1 MYPVGQLPSSSRR
14 PRELRRRVAR
24 LSVVQAITIMYVAG
38 FVVISI
44 ALDILYAAMNPT
56 IRFG

>member
-1 MYPVGQLPSSSRR
+1 MSRDF
-14 PRELRRRVAR
+14 P
-24 LSVVQAITIMYVAG
+24 VVQAITIMYVAG